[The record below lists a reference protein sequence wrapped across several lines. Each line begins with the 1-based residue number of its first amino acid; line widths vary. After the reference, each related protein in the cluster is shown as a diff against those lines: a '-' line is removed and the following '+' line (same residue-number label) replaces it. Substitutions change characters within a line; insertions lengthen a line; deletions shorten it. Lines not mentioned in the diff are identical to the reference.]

1 MTETANP
8 VRNATPHNNK
18 GDVFQ
23 SFDVA
28 DFPVP
33 GGRDEVWRFIPLRR
47 IRGLHD
53 GTFAP
58 VAKAQVR
65 VDAPESVAV
74 EQVSPSDERLRVAGG
89 PVDRVAAQAWSAA
102 ETATI
107 ISVPADAVLEEPVT
121 ITITGAGL
129 DATTFATILVE
140 TGRHSEATVLVR
152 YEGSGTHADNLNWHI
167 GEGSHVNAVVDTQW
181 ERDAVHLGQQS
192 IRVSRDSRLHHTVA
206 AFGGEVVR
214 ITPRVTFTEPGAD
227 VELDGVYFAD
237 AGQYIEN
244 RMLVDHSVPNC
255 RSNVLYKGALQGDKT
270 SKLPEARTCW
280 VGDVL
285 IRAEAT
291 AFISGDGT
299 NKPKGFLTHAR
310 AANATATNV
319 QIGTIA
325 SGATG
330 DFAAT
335 NPANALID
343 LVYALGAQYRANA
356 TFVMNSKTAAAVR
369 KMRDTDGRFLW
380 ADSLAMGQPPQ
391 LLGYPVLISEDMPDI
406 GIDALAIAF
415 GDFRAAYTIVERPDL
430 RVLRDPFSAKP
441 HVLFYATKR
450 VGGGVT
456 DARAIKL
463 MVFG

>member
-255 RSNVLYKGALQGDKT
+255 RSNVLYKGALQGDRA
-270 SKLPEARTCW
+270 SELPEARTCW

-285 IRAEAT
+285 IRANAQGTDTYETNRNLVLTDGARADAVPNLEIETGQIAGAGHAATVGRFDDDQLFYLQSRGIPEREAT
-291 AFISGDGT
+291 RLIIR
-299 NKPKGFLTHAR
+299 GFFNEVLNQIPVESVRDELIAR
-310 AANATATNV
+310 VAGELELSNN
-319 QIGTIA
+319 
-325 SGATG
+325 
-330 DFAAT
+330 
-335 NPANALID
+335 
-343 LVYALGAQYRANA
+343 
-356 TFVMNSKTAAAVR
+356 
-369 KMRDTDGRFLW
+369 
-380 ADSLAMGQPPQ
+380 
-391 LLGYPVLISEDMPDI
+391 
-406 GIDALAIAF
+406 
-415 GDFRAAYTIVERPDL
+415 
-430 RVLRDPFSAKP
+430 
-441 HVLFYATKR
+441 
-450 VGGGVT
+450 
-456 DARAIKL
+456 
-463 MVFG
+463 

>member
-1 MTETANP
+1 MTESANP

-18 GDVFQ
+18 GDLFQ

-53 GTFAP
+53 ATFAP
-58 VAKAQVR
+58 VTEARVR
-65 VDAPESVAV
+65 VDAPEAVVV
-74 EQVSPSDERLRVAGG
+74 EQVSPNDERLRVAGG

-107 ISVPADAVLEEPVT
+107 ISVPADAVVEEPIT
-121 ITITGAGL
+121 ITVTGAGL

-167 GEGSHVNAVVDTQW
+167 GEGSHINAVVDTQW

-192 IRVSRDSRLHHTVA
+192 IKVNRDSRLHHTVA

-214 ITPRVTFTEPGAD
+214 ITPRVTFAEPGAD

-255 RSNVLYKGALQGDKT
+255 RSNVLYKGALQGDRG
-270 SKLPEARTCW
+270 SELPEARTCW

-285 IRAEAT
+285 IRANAQGTDTYETNRNLVLTDGARADAVPNLEIETGQIAGAGHAATVGRFDDDQLFYLQSRGIPEREAT
-291 AFISGDGT
+291 RLIIR
-299 NKPKGFLTHAR
+299 GFFNEVLNQIPVESVREELIAR
-310 AANATATNV
+310 VAGELELSNN
-319 QIGTIA
+319 
-325 SGATG
+325 
-330 DFAAT
+330 
-335 NPANALID
+335 
-343 LVYALGAQYRANA
+343 
-356 TFVMNSKTAAAVR
+356 
-369 KMRDTDGRFLW
+369 
-380 ADSLAMGQPPQ
+380 
-391 LLGYPVLISEDMPDI
+391 
-406 GIDALAIAF
+406 
-415 GDFRAAYTIVERPDL
+415 
-430 RVLRDPFSAKP
+430 
-441 HVLFYATKR
+441 
-450 VGGGVT
+450 
-456 DARAIKL
+456 
-463 MVFG
+463 